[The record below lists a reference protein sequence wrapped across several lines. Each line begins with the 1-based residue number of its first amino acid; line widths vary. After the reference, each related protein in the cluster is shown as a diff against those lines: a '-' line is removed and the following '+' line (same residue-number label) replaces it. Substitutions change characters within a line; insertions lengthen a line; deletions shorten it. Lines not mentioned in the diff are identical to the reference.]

1 MNLSQCN
8 HLKRNNF
15 LKMPCHKKHK
25 MFLVY
30 SRLST
35 KEDLFTDTTVKDQDI
50 RFGKYNKD
58 LYRECEWCYQV
69 FEIEKAFKENEFMC
83 NECYKL

>member
-1 MNLSQCN
+1 
-8 HLKRNNF
+8 
-15 LKMPCHKKHK
+15 

-35 KEDLFTDTTVKDQDI
+35 KEGLFTDTTVKDQDI

-58 LYRECEWCYQV
+58 LYRECHGVINYL
-69 FEIEKAFKENEFMC
+69 
-83 NECYKL
+83 KLKKHLRKTNLCVMNAINSDKWKTLEG

>member
-1 MNLSQCN
+1 
-8 HLKRNNF
+8 
-15 LKMPCHKKHK
+15 

-35 KEDLFTDTTVKDQDI
+35 KEGLFTETTVKDQDI
-50 RFGKYNKD
+50 RFGKYDKN

-69 FEIEKAFKENEFMC
+69 FEIEKAFRENLC
-83 NECYKL
+83 VINAINSYKWKTLKK